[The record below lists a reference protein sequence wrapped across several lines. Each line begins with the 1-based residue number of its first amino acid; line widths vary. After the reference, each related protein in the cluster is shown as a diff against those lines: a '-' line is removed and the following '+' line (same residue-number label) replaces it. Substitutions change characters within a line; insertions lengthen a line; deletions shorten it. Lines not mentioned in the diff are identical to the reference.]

1 MGFKKYTVRCG
12 SKSKIH
18 NNVDLFHFSEDV
30 SEGDCSSVTPESSM
44 HTEGP
49 APPASVSEIT
59 LASVQGSPANYTQ
72 DFTSA
77 SQSPASQ
84 LHVMDFVFLA
94 FLYFIVS
101 TNCFDTHCSF
111 WGFEHTSVYRRKN
124 LIAAFFPLLYFL
136 RIRKRVHKPYLIYCD
151 CKILM

>member
-94 FLYFIVS
+94 FCILLFQ
-101 TNCFDTHCSF
+101 
-111 WGFEHTSVYRRKN
+111 
-124 LIAAFFPLLYFL
+124 LIALILTVVFGVLNTHLCTGE
-136 RIRKRVHKPYLIYCD
+136 RIL
-151 CKILM
+151 

>member
-1 MGFKKYTVRCG
+1 MDFLKHTAWCG

-30 SEGDCSSVTPESSM
+30 SEGDCSSVTPESSI

-59 LASVQGSPANYTQ
+59 LASVQGSPANYTR

-77 SQSPASQ
+77 SQSPTSQ
-84 LHVMDFVFLA
+84 LRVMDFVFLT
-94 FLYFIVS
+94 FCILLFQ
-101 TNCFDTHCSF
+101 
-111 WGFEHTSVYRRKN
+111 
-124 LIAAFFPLLYFL
+124 LIA
-136 RIRKRVHKPYLIYCD
+136 LILTVVFWVLPVS
-151 CKILM
+151 K